1 MKKLLNFLT
10 VFLMAVSISHAQEH
24 EMHCMI
30 YKLPEQYLIQNSSL
44 IVRAEV
50 LSKVSEWDASKSNIF
65 SYYRLKVYEDFT
77 GNAPTFVT
85 LVSEGG
91 QVGNDEMQFG
101 DRIDLTVGEEV
112 IVLLNQVPQHW
123 KGIRR
128 EANSYASW
136 TSIQGL
142 FRIDGHTEAMHD
154 VFDRYEN
161 LDAFRARVSNL
172 TGRNPIVLQPKARIT
187 NNPPAAGVA
196 ATVSGVSPTIVTAGT
211 KTVLTITGSGFGAT
225 RGNGFVEF
233 RSIFEDGSFGR
244 PLPKD
249 YLFWS
254 DTEIRVHVPSI
265 LTNVTGD
272 SPAATGPV
280 RVTPNGGVAA
290 QSAGNIT
297 VSYALFNV
305 KPTTSDSAYVLVAG
319 NFNALG
325 AYTLQFNDQ
334 FNTTF
339 GTTARQTIE
348 RCFTKW
354 RCATGFNWT
363 LSASA
368 TTVRATNADGVN
380 VITDDVQTPLPAG
393 IGGRAINRVVGCG
406 SGITLKTITN
416 EQDIIINNDPSTGTS
431 TYSWNFGSGNPTL
444 NQFDFET
451 VMLHEIGHTHQI
463 THTLHSSATEVM
475 ASTVTNGVAKK
486 NLFPNDIAAGLDVV
500 NRSSVSVGC
509 GASPLSTSLP
519 NITINNTSDL
529 PVCANGS
536 ASFLANTNNTAS
548 TSALVWR
555 VNGVDQTSSIGS
567 TGFTYTN
574 PQNNAV
580 ITCGIAGCSNTVS
593 NAITVSVTP
602 LPSATF
608 SYPAS
613 NYCKSFTSAIN
624 PTITGAPG
632 GTFTSSPAGLSINAT
647 TGAINAAA
655 STAGTYTVTRSVT
668 ASGCTGFATFTMTI
682 SEAAYFSM
690 SYSTPYCKSTI
701 GEEGPVTIGTTGGTF
716 SASPAGLSLNAT
728 SGVFTPSTSVAGTYS
743 ITYTVAAT
751 ATCGSFSTSVNVT
764 ITTAP
769 SASINYSSSSFCRST
784 TTSVPCTIT
793 GATGGTFTS
802 SPSGLSLNSS
812 TGAIVPSSST
822 AGTYTVTYTVAG
834 GGGCGPFTTTR
845 TVIIVNQLSTPGA
858 ISGATTN
865 SCGITRTYS
874 IASVAGA
881 TNYTWTLPSGAT
893 GSSTTT
899 SISVTFTSTFTSGV
913 ISVRA
918 NALNG
923 CNSNLRSITV
933 YGKPAAPG
941 SITITNVNI
950 ATGTGTASIAAVQGA
965 SSYTWTITNGIIQSG
980 QGTTS
985 ISVKKNIGVNSI
997 TVCVKANSN
1006 CGSSAQ
1012 TCRTYFYSLAAPL
1025 EDQTELAGEAMVK
1038 NDIQFSYPTP
1048 TVFPNPATDF
1058 VNLKFDEIWFGT
1070 EVTAYLMNIEGKIVR
1085 EFSFVPSSEEMQ
1097 QTDVSGLMPGMYM
1110 MRLQTADNY
1119 QTIRFIKQ

>member
-1 MKKLLNFLT
+1 
-10 VFLMAVSISHAQEH
+10 MAASISYAQEH

-50 LSKVSEWDASKSNIF
+50 LSKVSEWDASKTNIF

-77 GNAPTFVT
+77 GNAPTSVT

-112 IVLLNQVPQHW
+112 IVLLNQLPQHW

-136 TSIQGL
+136 TSIQGV
-142 FRIDGHTEAMHD
+142 FRVDSRTEALHD

-172 TGRNPIVLQPKARIT
+172 TGRNPIVVQPKARIT
-187 NNPPAAGVA
+187 NNPPTAGVA
-196 ATVSGVSPTIVTAGT
+196 ATVSGVSPTTVTAGT

-233 RSIFEDGSFGR
+233 RSIFADGSFGK

-249 YLFWS
+249 YLLWS
-254 DTEIRVHVPSI
+254 DGEIRVFVPSI
-265 LTNVTGD
+265 LTNVSGD

-280 RVTPNGGVAA
+280 RVTPDGGVAA

-305 KPTTSDSAYVLVAG
+305 NPTASDSAYVLVAG

-348 RCFTKW
+348 RCFSKW

-363 LSASA
+363 LSATA
-368 TTVRATNADGVN
+368 TAVRTTGADGVN
-380 VITDDVQTPLPAG
+380 VITDDILAPLPAG
-393 IGGRAINRVVGCG
+393 IGGRGINFVAGCG

-416 EQDIIINNDPSTGTS
+416 QQDIIINNDPSSGT
-431 TYSWNFGSGNPTL
+431 TTFSWNFGSGNPTL
-444 NQFDFET
+444 SQIDFET
-451 VMLHEIGHTHQI
+451 VMLHEIGHIHQI
-463 THTLHSSATEVM
+463 THTLHSSSTEVM
-475 ASTVTNGVAKK
+475 ASTVSNGTAKK
-486 NLFPNDIAAGLDVV
+486 NLLQNDIAAGLDVV

-509 GASPLSTSLP
+509 GTSPLSTSLP
-519 NITINNTSDL
+519 NITITNTSDL
-529 PVCANGS
+529 PVCSNSS

-555 VNGVDQTSSIGS
+555 VNGVDQANSLGS

-580 ITCGIAGCSNTVS
+580 ITCGISGCSNTVS

-602 LPSATF
+602 LPSALFT
-608 SYPAS
+608 YPSTIYCRNFAS
-613 NYCKSFTSAIN
+613 VIN
-624 PTITGAPG
+624 ATITG
-632 GTFTSSPAGLSINAT
+632 LS
-647 TGAINAAA
+647 
-655 STAGTYTVTRSVT
+655 
-668 ASGCTGFATFTMTI
+668 
-682 SEAAYFSM
+682 
-690 SYSTPYCKSTI
+690 
-701 GEEGPVTIGTTGGTF
+701 GGTF
-716 SASPAGLSLNAT
+716 SSTPAGLSLNTTTGAIT
-728 SGVFTPSTSVAGTYS
+728 ASGSTVGNYTVTYTVSSAGCSNASTNNIAITNPPSASISYSSPFCKTVASAVSPTITGPNGGTFSSSPAGLTINTTTGAITPSTSTAGSYTVTYS
-743 ITYTVAAT
+743 VAAT
-751 ATCGSFSTSVNVT
+751 STCGSASTSVSVT
-764 ITTAP
+764 ITAAP
-769 SASINYSSSSFCRST
+769 SASINYVASSLCKST
-784 TTSVPCTIT
+784 TTAVPCTIT
-793 GATGGTFTS
+793 GTTGGTFTS
-802 SPSGLSLNSS
+802 TPVGLSINSS

-822 AGTYTVTYTVAG
+822 AGTYTVSYTVAG
-834 GGGCGPFTTTR
+834 GGGCGPITTTR
-845 TVIIVNQLSTPGA
+845 SVTILNQLATPGA

-881 TNYTWTLPSGAT
+881 GNYTWTLPSGAT

-899 SISVTFTSTFTSGV
+899 SISVTFASTFTSGV

-941 SITITNVNI
+941 TITVSNI
-950 ATGTGTASIAAVQGA
+950 NIVTGTGTASIAAVPGA
-965 SSYTWTITNGIIQSG
+965 SSYTWTVTNGIIQSG

-1012 TCRTYFYSLAAPL
+1012 KCRTISYSLAAPL
-1025 EDQTELAGEAMVK
+1025 EEPATGGELMK
-1038 NDIQFSYPTP
+1038 NDIQFHYPTP
-1048 TVFPNPATDF
+1048 TVFPNPAMDF
-1058 VNLKFDEIWFGT
+1058 VSLKFDEIWFGT
-1070 EVTAYLMNIEGKIVR
+1070 EVNACLMNMEGKMVR

-1110 MRLQTADNY
+1110 MRLQTKESY
-1119 QTIRFIKQ
+1119 QTVRFIKQ